1 MKPDDEGRTL
11 KSSLARLIMPRSVYE
26 QTTRVIMVNRSATE
40 APWCCAYVIFENF
53 STVNEGEDMIGG
65 KQHLKFGLGDGVPTS
80 EIVVLTPTSG
90 SFLLLQFFFHYK
102 KKFALVSTSMV

>member
-53 STVNEGEDMIGG
+53 STVNEGEDMIGRARVETG
-65 KQHLKFGLGDGVPTS
+65 KS
-80 EIVVLTPTSG
+80 WRNETPTSRG
-90 SFLLLQFFFHYK
+90 LFRM
-102 KKFALVSTSMV
+102 ALKIRNETGN